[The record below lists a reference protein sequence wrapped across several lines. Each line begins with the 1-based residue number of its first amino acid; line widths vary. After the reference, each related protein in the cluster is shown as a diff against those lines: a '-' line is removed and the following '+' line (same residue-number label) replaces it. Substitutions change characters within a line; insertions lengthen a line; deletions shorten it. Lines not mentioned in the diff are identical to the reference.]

1 MKDLDKNRRSA
12 AFEIL
17 MAIRNLISCSVVVT
31 VSTEIKRD
39 LVSLVPFFI
48 DFSYSEEDIPKFTK
62 ICSLIIEI
70 ITQCAKK
77 NPEISDFLDEGG
89 L

>member
-1 MKDLDKNRRSA
+1 
-12 AFEIL
+12 

-31 VSTEIKRD
+31 VSTEMKRD